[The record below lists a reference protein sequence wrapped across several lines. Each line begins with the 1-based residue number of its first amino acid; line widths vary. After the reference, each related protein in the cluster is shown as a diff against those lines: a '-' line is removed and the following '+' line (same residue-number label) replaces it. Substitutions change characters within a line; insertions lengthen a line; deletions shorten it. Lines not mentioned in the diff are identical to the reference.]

1 MKTAEED
8 LLPVIAQASSDRQ
21 RLFVRYFTAIL
32 IDLVVLNLFNE
43 YWRKVEIS
51 SFTVSL
57 LAAILLQVL
66 MRLTIAVEHQVAKP
80 FKGKTGPLN
89 TFLRFFFAW
98 LVLFGSKFVILE
110 ALSTVFGDSVRF
122 IGAFHGIVPLIV
134 VIVAMLIAEEA
145 IVRLYRRLGRSGEA
159 APAELTPDE
168 ARP

>member
-1 MKTAEED
+1 MTTADDGLMPVTAEAP
-8 LLPVIAQASSDRQ
+8 LDRQ

-43 YWRKVEIS
+43 YWDKVHIE

-66 MRLTIAVEHQVAKP
+66 LRLTIAVEHLVAKP
-80 FKGKTGPLN
+80 FKGKSGGLN

-110 ALSTVFGDSVRF
+110 ALATAFGDKVHF
-122 IGAFHGIVPLIV
+122 TGILHGIIPLII
-134 VIVAMLIAEEA
+134 VIVAMLVAEEL
-145 IVRLYRRLGRSGEA
+145 IVRVYRRLGPGG
-159 APAELTPDE
+159 PATAKQDRLASDKV
-168 ARP
+168 